1 VALASKLEIEQVAIA
16 PNKMDWSKTSK
27 EALMARLTI
36 IRLHH
41 FLETNP
47 ANLSVTVL
55 QYSRLYVLQYYSTA
69 GMRWN
74 QKPEGLK
81 VGTLLIGLEGRCL
94 HRSTTL
100 AYCYRAN

>member
-1 VALASKLEIEQVAIA
+1 MALASKLEIEQVAIA

-55 QYSRLYVLQYYSTA
+55 QYSRNAMEPETRRPESWDALDWPRRSVFAQVYHISVLLQS
-69 GMRWN
+69 
-74 QKPEGLK
+74 
-81 VGTLLIGLEGRCL
+81 
-94 HRSTTL
+94 
-100 AYCYRAN
+100 